1 MAEEEI
7 ADELIAVAPD
17 GPDGPEP
24 EPALQQLEQLLQ
36 REQRGRGRTNGNKAA
51 RTKRQNVKSA
61 NPWGKRPDNEM
72 KPNVVVDEMFPEGA
86 GPYMDIDEA
95 GGSSG
100 LLMDLA
106 ANEKSVHTDFF
117 NQFDDLY
124 DDEDLS

>member
-1 MAEEEI
+1 MDEEPDLVIVNSDDPLPGAE
-7 ADELIAVAPD
+7 ADP
-17 GPDGPEP
+17 
-24 EPALQQLEQLLQ
+24 LQVQDLDENNRNRTRLAQ
-36 REQRGRGRTNGNKAA
+36 RPRRHPNKAPQ
-51 RTKRQNVKSA
+51 RSRRLEPSS
-61 NPWGKRPDNEM
+61 RSM

-86 GPYMDIDEA
+86 GPYVDIDEA